1 MVKVERS
8 YPAPLSLAE
17 EKKKASG
24 SYCKADVVNQL
35 RHDFGNKCYLCE
47 ISELQDPQVE
57 HLIPHKGTNRDL
69 EFDWD
74 NLFLSC
80 GHCNNVKNQR
90 EYDEG
95 IIDCCKIDPET
106 VLDFHFDMEA
116 VHITTKRDN
125 DKEAL
130 RTAKLLNSIYNKS
143 NTGLRV
149 LKCETRVI
157 QLYGQMNELYKLLTA
172 HRDNPND
179 KLVMRKLSIV
189 LNRKSAFAAFKRQ
202 FIRDNIAD
210 YPELEEYLA

>member
-1 MVKVERS
+1 MRRLVI
-8 YPAPLSLAE
+8 Y
-17 EKKKASG
+17 
-24 SYCKADVVNQL
+24 
-35 RHDFGNKCYLCE
+35 HDFGMLAVAESDDPFCYYDSLRE
-47 ISELQDPQVE
+47 TYSGDEYSNMLLVHEYGHTIQSLFFGSLYLLLVGAPSIMWSFLPVYV
-57 HLIPHKGTNRDL
+57 KKRD
-69 EFDWD
+69 
-74 NLFLSC
+74 
-80 GHCNNVKNQR
+80 K

-125 DKEAL
+125 DEEAL

-149 LKCETRVI
+149 LKCEIRVI

-210 YPELEEYLA
+210 YPELEEYLV